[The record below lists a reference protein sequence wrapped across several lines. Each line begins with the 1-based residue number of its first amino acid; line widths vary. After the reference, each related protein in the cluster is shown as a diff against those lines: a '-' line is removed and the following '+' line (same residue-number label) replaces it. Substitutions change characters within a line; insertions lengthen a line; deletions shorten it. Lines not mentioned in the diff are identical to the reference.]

1 LVEGLAVLFLVVM
14 PEGLLAG
21 LPVGLGLLIIIE
33 SFGVVNHGMKLLL
46 EEATSLIQPILKIN

>member
-1 LVEGLAVLFLVVM
+1 VVM